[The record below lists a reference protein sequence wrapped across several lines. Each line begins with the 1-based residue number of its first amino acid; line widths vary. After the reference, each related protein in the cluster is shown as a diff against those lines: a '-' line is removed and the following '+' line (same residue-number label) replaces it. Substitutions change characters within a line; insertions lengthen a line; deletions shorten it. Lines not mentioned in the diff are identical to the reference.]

1 MNQAL
6 PRGTGAL
13 FAGGME
19 ACWMVGGLWLLET
32 RAAAG
37 ALPVPWV
44 MIGLPLAFTLWRL
57 TRALSPFLRLAAG
70 LAGGVVWALVLIT
83 FCAFPVDALPE
94 PAWVAGPA
102 GRLFQRQGAPN
113 PIQLTALAA
122 VATWVGGLR
131 LATMR
136 VGFDRL
142 LSEFQFG
149 LPILL
154 FIFFCAAQ
162 WDAVLP
168 APGTVV
174 FAFFTFF
181 LLGMAAAR
189 GGDAGGWLRGRTRA
203 RWLAALVFNTAL
215 VLGVGLILTAAVT
228 PEALKLALGCLL
240 ALWDTMVEWVV
251 WFIAFLARLIP
262 APEIKTYPMGGGA
275 GPAPQAPSAIA
286 DIMQIPDYVRRV
298 AAFIVA
304 AFWVVLFGVCLWRMA
319 SQIAAWLRRQMN
331 DLDGA
336 EVETLR
342 GAFRQ
347 DVRRLLIRVLRRLRG
362 WIAWLGYALG
372 RRPMTDLLPA
382 EAAAVRRL
390 YRRLLAWSAAGG
402 CPRAR
407 HQTPHEF
414 LGRLCDR
421 LPEARTKL
429 TLITEHYAGVRYGG
443 RRPDADLVKLLE
455 STWQD
460 VRHMRKRSGI
470 QPKRTI
476 QERE

>member
-1 MNQAL
+1 
-6 PRGTGAL
+6 
-13 FAGGME
+13 
-19 ACWMVGGLWLLET
+19 
-32 RAAAG
+32 
-37 ALPVPWV
+37 
-44 MIGLPLAFTLWRL
+44 
-57 TRALSPFLRLAAG
+57 
-70 LAGGVVWALVLIT
+70 
-83 FCAFPVDALPE
+83 
-94 PAWVAGPA
+94 
-102 GRLFQRQGAPN
+102 
-113 PIQLTALAA
+113 
-122 VATWVGGLR
+122 
-131 LATMR
+131 
-136 VGFDRL
+136 
-142 LSEFQFG
+142 
-149 LPILL
+149 
-154 FIFFCAAQ
+154 
-162 WDAVLP
+162 
-168 APGTVV
+168 
-174 FAFFTFF
+174 
-181 LLGMAAAR
+181 
-189 GGDAGGWLRGRTRA
+189 
-203 RWLAALVFNTAL
+203 
-215 VLGVGLILTAAVT
+215 
-228 PEALKLALGCLL
+228 
-240 ALWDTMVEWVV
+240 
-251 WFIAFLARLIP
+251 
-262 APEIKTYPMGGGA
+262 
-275 GPAPQAPSAIA
+275 
-286 DIMQIPDYVRRV
+286 
-298 AAFIVA
+298 
-304 AFWVVLFGVCLWRMA
+304 MA

-347 DVRRLLIRVLRRLRG
+347 DVRRLLLRVLRRLRG